1 MTGAGKLA
9 VTLTNLQGE
18 LGKPQFLDEA
28 VQFVRS
34 AAVLLAPVRA
44 SGDGG
49 TLRSSIQTRTYKEDD
64 GTYVG
69 EVYTRCQYATYVE
82 FGTGP
87 KGASNH
93 NGISPEVSP
102 SYTLSPWW
110 IHESQL
116 DIGVAEMYH
125 WHYIDTPDG
134 RFYICYGQA
143 AQPFM
148 YPALKDN
155 EKTVLDIL
163 KGGYEEAIRRAVK

>member
-1 MTGAGKLA
+1 MTGAGKL
-9 VTLTNLQGE
+9 VLQ
-18 LGKPQFLDEA
+18 LGKIEGALSSDPKYINEA
-28 VQFVRS
+28 GNFVRN
-34 AAVLLAPVRA
+34 AAVMLAPVGP
-44 SGDGG
+44 SGGD
-49 TLRSSIQTRTYKEDD
+49 LRNSIQMRSYQEED
-64 GTYVG
+64 GTYVA
-69 EVYTRCQYATYVE
+69 EVFTRKAYAHYVE
-82 FGTGP
+82 LGTGP
-87 KGASNH
+87 KGAANH
-93 NGISPEVSP
+93 AGISPEVHP
-102 SYTLSPWW
+102 SYTPNPWW

-155 EKTVLDIL
+155 EQTVLDIL